1 MKKIL
6 LSLAVLFGFSASVY
20 SQQPSWANNGKF
32 DDMSELTT
40 SYSVPFIMPDGVKL
54 ITDIYLPIVQDCLI
68 VPITIPIPLVGD
80 QTYDLQLIPKG
91 TQIIMYD
98 SINGQPNPNPF
109 KLPMVFSRTPY
120 DKGDGNNVEGAV
132 ISLLGYAYAVQDMR
146 GRYTSD
152 GVYLPLLSDSWNK
165 NAYHPNWQHVLDKT
179 NPTDAVNGN
188 KHEDGYNSINFIV
201 NDLTREYDLDFD
213 GITDTVDL
221 LCNGRIGM
229 LGASALGYNQY
240 QAAAAHRID
249 PTQPGLKCL
258 LPIVAPG
265 DFFKSTAFGNGVL
278 RDRLVTGWLKGQIFT
293 GTEDDR
299 IPEDE
304 AFAAQTSDSAAWQN
318 DIHTSYDY
326 DLPKSI
332 SFNGIPRTYQNNKFD
347 AANLAIDHF
356 VSMRYLDPEGN
367 LGPAGYYPNSVGR
380 TEMDISHAMVDANGE
395 GDLHGTYSRYS
406 NMEVPAYHVTGWWDI
421 FIDGQVDTWAKM
433 RENLDPAKGN
443 NRKQKLV
450 IGPWA
455 HQTIGQAT
463 TGDRTYPENISDIL
477 GINFDDF
484 DSNQGDIPVGKAL
497 NSEVIG
503 WFRYNLN
510 YQPDQYLGEPKAII
524 PESKVYTAL
533 SEGLVDIKLR
543 LPATDLVLT
552 FEELIGLLN
561 GSGGVDNVNIEVI
574 TGSSF
579 LGWDTNIVTV
589 DIPAFG
595 SPLVDGLENSE
606 INGIPYRDF
615 SDPTDVPDV
624 RFYVIGPNDDNLPQN
639 SHKGNYWFPSDTF
652 PLPENTGHINRAKYY
667 MHQNGT
673 LDNSAPTTDEGYK
686 IFVHD
691 PDDPIRCVGGA
702 NMIVRTPDGERNS
715 QGQFNIKDPRY
726 APHTVDRPGVIEFV
740 GEEIKDSLC
749 VIGFPVATLYAKTN
763 PGGVLTGPT
772 DTDFFI
778 RVIDVYPDGRE
789 YFVAEG
795 CVNARARDYA
805 RAQVENP
812 QGENYPFDNDKIPYT
827 NIDIGKIYEYK
838 FNVLPMAYTFGDGHK
853 IKILISSSLYTRWQV
868 NPNLPIND
876 GEFFRRKPGDGRTY
890 VFEGEEM
897 SPRVAVQRVAFSD
910 DYPTN
915 IEFPV
920 YSGTYTGIE
929 EPSEADAT
937 PTLDAV
943 VYPNPATTEVNV
955 YMSTAAD
962 YQVTLFDVAGK
973 AIGNATSFSDMITID
988 ISGLSKGVYFIEVTD
1003 VETLERV
1010 TKKLD
1015 VQ

>member
-1 MKKIL
+1 MKKVL
-6 LSLAVLFGFSASVY
+6 LSLFVILSISATVSA
-20 SQQPSWANNGKF
+20 QQPTWANNGKF
-32 DDMSELTT
+32 DDLSELST
-40 SYSVPFIMPDGVKL
+40 SYSIPFVMPDGVKL
-54 ITDIYLPIVQDCLI
+54 MTDIYLPIVQDCLV
-68 VPITIPIPLVGD
+68 VPITIPIPGFGD
-80 QTYDLQLIPKG
+80 QTVDLPLIPKG

-109 KLPMVFSRTPY
+109 QLPMVFSRTPY
-120 DKGDGNNVEGAV
+120 DKGEGDNVEGSI

-165 NAYHPNWQHVLDKT
+165 NAYHPNWQHVLDKSD
-179 NPTDAVNGN
+179 PDDAINGN

-213 GITDTVDL
+213 GVTDTVDL

-265 DFFKSTAFGNGVL
+265 DFYKSTGFGNGVL

-304 AFAAQTSDSAAWQN
+304 VFAAQYGDSAAYQN
-318 DIHTSYDY
+318 NVHTSFDY
-326 DLPKSI
+326 DLPKTI
-332 SFNGIPRTYQNNKFD
+332 SFNGVPRTYQQNKFD

-356 VSMRYLDPEGN
+356 VSMRYLDSDGN

-395 GDLHGTYSRYS
+395 GDMNGTYSRYT

-421 FIDGQVDTWAKM
+421 FIDGQIDTWAKM
-433 RENLDPAKGN
+433 REHLDPAKGN
-443 NRKQKLV
+443 NRKQKLI

-455 HQTIGQAT
+455 HQTIGQVK
-463 TGDRTYPENISDIL
+463 TGDRTYPDNTTDIL

-484 DSNQGDIPVGKAL
+484 DNNNGDIPVAKAL
-497 NSEVIG
+497 KSEVIG

-510 YQPDQYLGEPKAII
+510 YQPEQFLGEPKAII
-524 PESKVYTAL
+524 PESKIYTTI
-533 SEGLVDIKLR
+533 SEGLLDIKLR
-543 LPATDLVLT
+543 LPASDLILT

-561 GSGGVDNVNIEVI
+561 GSGGVPNVKIEVI

-579 LGWDTNIVTV
+579 LGWDTSIVTV

-595 SPLVDGLENSE
+595 NALVEGLENSE
-606 INGIPYRDF
+606 ITSIPYRDF
-615 SDPTDVPDV
+615 SDPSDVPDV
-624 RFYVIGPNDDNLPQN
+624 RFYVIGPNDDSLAQN
-639 SHKGNYWFPSDTF
+639 AHKGNYWFPSDTF
-652 PLPENTGHINRAKYY
+652 PLPENTGNITRTKYY
-667 MHQNGT
+667 MHQDGSLNI
-673 LDNSAPTTDEGYK
+673 SKPTTDEGYK
-686 IFVHD
+686 IYVHD
-691 PDDPIRCVGGA
+691 PDDPIMCVGGA

-715 QGQFNIKDPRY
+715 QGQFNIKDDRY
-726 APHTVDRPGVIEFV
+726 AQYTVDRTGVIEFE
-740 GEEIKDSLC
+740 GEVISDSLC
-749 VIGFPVATLYAKTN
+749 VIGFPVATLYAKSN
-763 PGGVLTGPT
+763 PGGVLSGPT

-789 YFVAEG
+789 YFVTEG
-795 CVNARARDYA
+795 CVNARARKYA
-805 RAQVENP
+805 AALVDNP
-812 QGENYPFDNDKIPYT
+812 AGEKYPFENDQIPFS
-827 NIDIGKIYEYK
+827 NIDIGKIIEYK
-838 FNVLPMAYTFGDGHK
+838 FNVLPLAYTFGDGHK
-853 IKILISSSLYTRWQV
+853 MKVLISSSLYTRWQV

-876 GEFFRRKPGDGRTY
+876 GEFFRRKPGDGRSY
-890 VFEGEEM
+890 IFNGEEM
-897 SPRVAVQRVAFSD
+897 TARVAVQRVAFSD

-915 IEFPV
+915 IELPI
-920 YSGTYTGIE
+920 YTGTYTNVE
-929 EPSEADAT
+929 EPEQADVTPSLEAA
-937 PTLDAV
+937 

-955 YMSTAAD
+955 YMSSSSD
-962 YQVTLFDVAGK
+962 YEVTLYDIAGK
-973 AIGNATSFSDMITID
+973 ALGRSASFSDMITLD
-988 ISGLSKGVYFIEVTD
+988 VSDLPSGVYFVEVRD
-1003 VETLERV
+1003 VNTQDRV
-1010 TKKLD
+1010 TKKID